1 MRIDMGYVS
10 KHGNWGTE
18 EVLVFNDA
26 ELTEAQWENL
36 DILPDSEKM
45 AYVDA
50 IIDGQDLSEWEDADA

>member
-1 MRIDMGYVS
+1 MGYVS